1 MDCTRL
7 GCRVARL
14 GVERSLEED
23 QGRDERRD
31 LLGDLRR
38 RGLRGMEIGRE
49 ERWLGGGCSTGGGRW
64 LRFCGKI
71 GAGGCGAGG
80 WLAVR
85 S

>member
-1 MDCTRL
+1 
-7 GCRVARL
+7 
-14 GVERSLEED
+14 
-23 QGRDERRD
+23 
-31 LLGDLRR
+31 
-38 RGLRGMEIGRE
+38 MEIGRE